1 MTHLDPTSHPHPTTR
16 RPRGPEHGQATAEY
30 AVGTVGA
37 VGIALLLDQL
47 VADGYLLEL
56 IRMILE
62 RAFSFPWGDL
72 LDGKP
77 FTPLKTT

>member
-16 RPRGPEHGQATAEY
+16 PEHGQATAEY

-77 FTPLKTT
+77 FAPLKTT